1 MKRSGEVQS
10 FIRTIFHDLST
21 VANQNFSDL
30 SDIRA
35 METVNQKST
44 NPALDLFLIQLAGR
58 YSNSKNYSAGES
70 LFEEGER
77 GVTMLLILSG
87 NVDIFK
93 QSRNDDTRLLIGRRG
108 AGEFLGEMALVEE
121 LPRSATVI
129 AQTPCE
135 VLEFSKEN
143 FEKVIQEA
151 PALATRVLQSL
162 SNKLRE
168 SDIYRIQELEE
179 NNRILNATN
188 EELIRLN
195 IFLDCIIDR
204 SPSAILLATRTGQIF
219 RLNSAAVSMFGLEDG
234 GENSIVDDFFSG
246 FTLANFRKNSEDSWH
261 GEVTAYR
268 KGEEFPAFLSVA
280 SLTGHNQSVL
290 HLLMCQDVSEM
301 HEYHRTIGE
310 FEKFASARQTAVELA
325 HDLKNMLGIL
335 HGNVELVVSRLTEEQ
350 KTKSKRAINAIEQ
363 TMGET
368 NQYVEGIMAY
378 REERSDFKPV
388 NFRTMTKAI
397 LRFCTMQGIFKDVS
411 LEYSI
416 DPKFPRT
423 ILVKDGQIQSVFINL
438 LSNAA
443 EALDELEDTSY
454 KGIQV
459 DLSVDSTGKWAIIKV
474 LDNGP
479 GIPQKHLSKV
489 FKKSFT
495 TKPDGHGIGLV
506 SIAKI
511 IESHDGEI
519 SVDSSSETGTTFTV
533 KLPLDRTDG
542 DA

>member
-1 MKRSGEVQS
+1 
-10 FIRTIFHDLST
+10 
-21 VANQNFSDL
+21 
-30 SDIRA
+30 
-35 METVNQKST
+35 METVNPKST
-44 NPALDLFLIQLAGR
+44 NPTLDLFLIQLAGR
-58 YSNSKNYSAGES
+58 YSISKNYAAGES
-70 LFEEGER
+70 LFEEGEH

-87 NVDIFK
+87 KVNIFK
-93 QSRNDDTRLLIGRRG
+93 QSQNDDTRLLIGRRG
-108 AGEFLGEMALVEE
+108 VGEFLGEMALVEE

-151 PALATRVLQSL
+151 PELATRVLRSL

-168 SDIYRIQELEE
+168 SDIYRIRELEE
-179 NNRILNATN
+179 NNRILNASN

-195 IFLDCIIDR
+195 TFLDCIIDR

-219 RLNSAAVSMFGLEDG
+219 RLNAAAVNMFGLEDG
-234 GENSIVDDFFSG
+234 GGKSLVDDFFSG
-246 FTLANFRKNSEDSWH
+246 FTLADFRKNSGDSWH

-268 KGEEFPAFLSVA
+268 SGDEFPAFLSVA

-310 FEKFASARQTAVELA
+310 FEKFASARQTAVEMA
-325 HDLKNMLGIL
+325 HDLKNLLGIL
-335 HGNVELVVSRLTEEQ
+335 LGNIELVVSRLTDEQ
-350 KTKSKRAINAIEQ
+350 RKKSKRAIDAIEKS
-363 TMGET
+363 MGET
-368 NQYVEGIMAY
+368 NQYVEGIMEY
-378 REERSDFKPV
+378 REQNSDFKPV
-388 NFRTMTKAI
+388 DLRTMTKAI
-397 LRFCTMQGIFKDVS
+397 LRFCTMQGIFRDVS
-411 LEYSI
+411 LDYSI
-416 DPKFPRT
+416 DPKFPKT
-423 ILVKDGQIQSVFINL
+423 ILVKDGQIQSVFVNL

-443 EALDELEDTSY
+443 EALGELEDTSY

-479 GIPQKHLSKV
+479 GIAEANLSKV

-506 SIAKI
+506 SISKI

-519 SVDSSSETGTTFTV
+519 SVDSSAETGTTFTV
-533 KLPLDRTDG
+533 KLPLNRTEG